1 MSLPNAFHASALLT
15 ILLAV
20 SAAAYSQQETCP
32 CPVRDSQNQ
41 GQGLADI
48 AKEARNNKTAHAKK
62 SITDDDM
69 ESKKGPLPRLNTQD
83 TDNSDEII
91 EAISKFKDKHN
102 EHETEQAIHNW
113 YDEYDEMLAAA
124 IRENIEMRDQRES
137 TSYHSYE
144 MCQQG
149 VSYKQCQERR
159 QTEIRGNRH
168 DQFVMRDN
176 GMVTGR
182 IQQAFM
188 KIRTGISRYNLHYDW
203 FKVRNANGNGSF

>member
-1 MSLPNAFHASALLT
+1 MLISVVMTLSLPAH
-15 ILLAV
+15 
-20 SAAAYSQQETCP
+20 SQQETCP
-32 CPVRDSQNQ
+32 CPVRDSHDSQS
-41 GQGLADI
+41 LADV
-48 AKEARNNKTAHAKK
+48 AKEAKKDKTAHARK

-69 ESKKGPLPRLNTQD
+69 ESKKGPLPRLNMED

-91 EAISKFKDKHN
+91 AAIGKFKDKHN
-102 EHETEQAIHNW
+102 EQETEQAIHNW
-113 YDEYDEMLAAA
+113 YDEYDELLASA
-124 IRENIEMRDQRES
+124 IRENKELREQRES

-188 KIRTGISRYNLHYDW
+188 KIRTGIGKYNLRYDW
-203 FKVRNANGNGSF
+203 FKVRNANGYGSF

>member
-1 MSLPNAFHASALLT
+1 VSLQTTFFSSVLIAVVMTLSLPAH
-15 ILLAV
+15 
-20 SAAAYSQQETCP
+20 SQQESCP
-32 CPVRDSQNQ
+32 CPVRDSNDSQS
-41 GQGLADI
+41 LADV
-48 AKEARNNKTAHAKK
+48 AKEAKKDKTAHAKK
-62 SITDDDM
+62 SVTDDDL
-69 ESKKGPLPRLNTQD
+69 ESKKGPLPRLNIED

-91 EAISKFKDKHN
+91 EAIEKFKDKHN
-102 EHETEQAIHNW
+102 ERETERAIHDW

-124 IRENIEMRDQRES
+124 IRENKDLREQRES
-137 TSYHSYE
+137 TSYHGYE

-182 IQQAFM
+182 IQQSFM
-188 KIRTGISRYNLHYDW
+188 KIRTGIGKYNLRYDW
-203 FKVRNANGNGSF
+203 FKVRNANGYGSF

>member
-1 MSLPNAFHASALLT
+1 M
-15 ILLAV
+15 LAV
-20 SAAAYSQQETCP
+20 SSVAYSQQETCP

-41 GQGLADI
+41 GQSLADI
-48 AKEARNNKTAHAKK
+48 AEQAKKNKTAHAKQ
-62 SITDDDM
+62 SITDDM
-69 ESKKGPLPRLNTQD
+69 ESKKGPLPRLNTQN
-83 TDNSDEII
+83 TDNFDEII
-91 EAISKFKDKHN
+91 EAIGKFKGKHN
-102 EHETEQAIHNW
+102 GHETEQAIHNW
-113 YDEYDEMLAAA
+113 YEQYDEVLAAA

-149 VSYKQCQERR
+149 VSYKLCQERR

-176 GMVTGR
+176 GMLTGR

-188 KIRTGISRYNLHYDW
+188 KLLP
-203 FKVRNANGNGSF
+203 

>member
-1 MSLPNAFHASALLT
+1 MSLLNAFHASALLT
-15 ILLAV
+15 IVLAV

-41 GQGLADI
+41 GQSLADI

-83 TDNSDEII
+83 TDT
-91 EAISKFKDKHN
+91 ISKFKDKHN
-102 EHETEQAIHNW
+102 EHETEQAKHNW

-137 TSYHSYE
+137 TSYHSSE

-149 VSYKQCQERR
+149 ASYKQCQERR

-176 GMVTGR
+176 GVVTGR